1 MAKVR
6 EREQQLALRDQQAR
20 QRRIEKE
27 RRDEADAQYRAAI
40 ETKKSRD
47 AEGNRLLILR
57 ENELAEQQRVARLNL
72 LEQRQLLA
80 RQRDDERRKAREAQ
94 DRACLQAHERH
105 EAAAKAKKA

>member
-1 MAKVR
+1 MQALMRHEAATKAKKAQEAEERGLAKVR
-6 EREQQLALRDQQAR
+6 ESEQQVR

-40 ETKKSRD
+40 EGKKRRD

-72 LEQRQLLA
+72 LEQRQFLA
-80 RQRDDERRKAREAQ
+80 R
-94 DRACLQAHERH
+94 
-105 EAAAKAKKA
+105 